1 MTTQVRRMR
10 PVEEQMQV
18 LMRGVEFG
26 DEPTRRTMD
35 QELRERLE
43 EDRPLR
49 VYCGYDPSRPDLTLG
64 HTLTMRKLRQFQDL
78 GHEVTFL
85 IGSFTSLIGDPSD
98 KDALRPMLTPEQVE
112 ENARTY
118 AEQAFKILDR
128 ERTVI
133 RYNHEWLSKLT
144 FADVIKLASHFTVAQ
159 FLARENFA
167 KRMERGDAIYLHEFF
182 YSLMQGYDAVALQ
195 TDVQVGGVEQLF
207 NLMVG
212 RDLQREFGQRP
223 QVCITLPILVGT
235 DGRIRMSKSTG
246 NYIGV
251 SEPPQMQYGK
261 VMSLPDWVL
270 VDYFTLVTSTPNEEI
285 EEIRRALAG
294 RSVNPMEI
302 KKRLAWQIVTD
313 FWGPEAS
320 QAAEEEFVRVFSQR
334 EQPEEIPEY
343 AIPMEGGSVKVN
355 LPDLLT
361 AAGTAPSKGEVR
373 RIIAQGGVSVDG
385 ERVDQPE
392 VTLRDGS
399 VIRFGRL
406 RWLRVVAER

>member
-1 MTTQVRRMR
+1 MA
-10 PVEEQMQV
+10 PVEEQMAI

-26 DEPTRRTMD
+26 DDQVRRTME

-49 VYCGYDPSRPDLTLG
+49 VYCGYDPTRPDLHLG

-85 IGSFTSLIGDPSD
+85 IGSFTALIGDPSD
-98 KDALRPMLTPEQVE
+98 RDSVRPMLTPEEVE
-112 ENARTY
+112 KNARTY
-118 AEQAFKILDR
+118 TEQAFKILDP
-128 ERTVI
+128 ERTIV

-167 KRMERGDAIYLHEFF
+167 QRMERGDPIYVHEFL
-182 YSLMQGYDAVALQ
+182 YALMQGYDAVALH
-195 TDVQVGGVEQLF
+195 TDVQVGGVDQLF
-207 NLMVG
+207 NLLVG

-223 QVCITLPILVGT
+223 QVCLTMPILVGT
-235 DGRIRMSKSTG
+235 DGHLRMSKSTG
-246 NYIGV
+246 NYIGIT
-251 SEPPQMQYGK
+251 EPPQTMYGK
-261 VMSLPDWVL
+261 VMSLPDSVL
-270 VDYFTLVTSTPNEEI
+270 VDYFILVTDVPTEEI
-285 EEIRRALAG
+285 EVIRRQLAE

-302 KKRLAWQIVTD
+302 KKRLAREIVTD
-313 FWGPEAS
+313 FWGPEAA
-320 QAAEEEFVRVFSQR
+320 QAAEAEFVRVFSQR
-334 EQPEEIPEY
+334 EQPEKIPEY
-343 AIPMEGGSVKVN
+343 VIPMANGVAEIS

-361 AAGTAPSKGEVR
+361 AAGIAPSKGEVR
-373 RIIAQGGVSVDG
+373 RLISQGGVYIDG
-385 ERVDQPE
+385 QRVEQPQ

-406 RWLRVVAER
+406 RWLRVVASKR